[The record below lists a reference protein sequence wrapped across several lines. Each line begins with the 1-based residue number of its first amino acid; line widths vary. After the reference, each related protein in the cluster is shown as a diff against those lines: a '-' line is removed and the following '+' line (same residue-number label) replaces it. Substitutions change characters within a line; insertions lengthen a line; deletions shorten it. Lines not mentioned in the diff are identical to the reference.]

1 MILSVVTKSISQVLG
16 VSGQEQAGAYNDDSV
31 SGLVLALL
39 YVAIV
44 VVVNGLFGQQL
55 WNNVAKK
62 LIPAL
67 GKAEWYD
74 TILLHML
81 LIMVLPAAQ
90 CK

>member
-1 MILSVVTKSISQVLG
+1 MILSVVTKSVSQVLG
-16 VSGQEQAGAYNDDSV
+16 VGGQEQAGAYNDDSV

-39 YVAIV
+39 YIAIV

-55 WNNVAKK
+55 WNSVAKK
-62 LIPAL
+62 LVPAL

-81 LIMVLPAAQ
+81 LLMVLPA
-90 CK
+90 CKC

>member
-1 MILSVVTKSISQVLG
+1 MILGVVTKSISKVLG
-16 VSGQEQAGAYNDDSV
+16 AGGGDTRDLSNDDSV
-31 SGLVLALL
+31 SGLLLALL
-39 YVAIV
+39 YIAIV

-55 WNNVAKK
+55 WNTVAKK
-62 LIPAL
+62 LVPAL

-81 LIMVLPAAQ
+81 LLMVLPACQ